1 MSTSN
6 GIRAWVSRPG
16 IDSGGIVT
24 IREDFWLSEIF
35 GYPVH
40 RVETE
45 DPAAGERMAVS
56 SLGDVIQD
64 HANRQSEAMY
74 YTKIDADRIETV
86 RGLAEVGFY
95 VVDVNVTF
103 GMPTTDG
110 TGRGKAADFVRHAIH
125 EIAPDHHDAVLQ
137 IAATCFKYSRFHL
150 DPLIRVEVANRVK
163 HDWILNYIKK
173 QRGEQLWVALHDARP
188 AGFLA
193 VLASDSRGRSARTI
207 DLIGVDSG
215 VQGRGLG
222 ASLVGFF
229 VDRYAGE
236 CDYLQVGTQVA
247 NLPSLKLYQ
256 KFGFTI
262 VRAQYV
268 LHKHVRP

>member
-1 MSTSN
+1 MK
-6 GIRAWVSRPG
+6 
-16 IDSGGIVT
+16 
-24 IREDFWLSEIF
+24 IREDGWLSEIF
-35 GYPVH
+35 GYPVFKLD
-40 RVETE
+40 TE
-45 DPAAGERMAVS
+45 GGAPDERMAVAPIS
-56 SLGDVIQD
+56 DLVRD
-64 HANRQSEAMY
+64 HARRQPEAMY
-74 YTKIDADRIETV
+74 YVKIDADRIEAV
-86 RGLAEVGFY
+86 RELSGTGFY

-103 GMPTTDG
+103 EMPATDG
-110 TGRGKAADFVRHAIH
+110 AGRGKAADFVRHAIR
-125 EIAPDHHDAVLQ
+125 EIAPEHHEAVLR
-137 IAATCFKYSRFHL
+137 IAATCFRYSRFHL
-150 DPLIRVEVANRVK
+150 DPLIPTPVANRVK

-173 QRGEQLWVALHDARP
+173 QPGQQLWVALDDARP

-193 VLASDSRGRSARTI
+193 VLALDSAGRRTRTI

-236 CDYLQVGTQVA
+236 CDYLHVGTQVA
-247 NLPSLKLYQ
+247 NLPSMKLYQ